1 MRGGSAKNQYAVI
14 ALFGAAYLLLALFVR
29 NSYYQL
35 VMTLVLLWATMGL
48 SWNVLSGYSGMISFG
63 HAVFFGLGGYTV
75 TIAFVKFGVTPWLG
89 IPLGIIVGVLAGI
102 IIGLPTFRLRGHY
115 FALSMLAYPLATL
128 YVFEWLGYQEVP
140 LPMMRADP
148 ALYAQ
153 FDDAR
158 IYTMIALVLT
168 LVCMIAS
175 LHIERSR
182 FGMSLLAI
190 KQNEPAAEATGINA
204 LAWKMRAMTLSA
216 AMAAAAGG
224 FYAVVLLVITP
235 QSMFGMLVS
244 AQALIVALFGGVG
257 VFWGPVIGSIVLVPL
272 AELLNAELGHILPGI
287 QGVVYG
293 VAIIVIILLA
303 PEGIYWR
310 IRDRLA
316 AKRGA
321 GPVAAAA
328 PCVASAFVP
337 SNDEAAAATVANVA
351 RLPADKPLLVL
362 EGVSRA
368 FGGLKAVDGV
378 SLTVAAGAIHG
389 IIGPNGA
396 GKTTL
401 FNVINGFLGADSG
414 TIRLDGSELVGRKPH
429 AVCRLGVGRT
439 FQVVRAFPRM
449 TVLENVIVGAYVGAP
464 SDLEAE
470 RHAFAALDRVG
481 LGREHAHALA
491 GGLTTKQL
499 RLMELARALASRPRL
514 LLLDETLAG
523 LGHEELEGVLQAIRQ
538 VNREGITVVIIEH
551 TMHAMV
557 KLVDRFSVLD
567 HGRLIAEGAPAEIVS
582 NSAVIEAYLGK
593 KWMDRARDTLA

>member
-1 MRGGSAKNQYAVI
+1 MRGGSVSKQYAAI
-14 ALFGAAYLLLALFVR
+14 ALFALAYLLLAFFVR
-29 NSYYQL
+29 NAYYQL

-48 SWNVLSGYSGMISFG
+48 SWNVLSGYSGLISFG

-89 IPLGIIVGVLAGI
+89 IPLGIVVGVLAGI
-102 IIGLPTFRLRGHY
+102 VIGLPTFRLRGHY

-140 LPMMRADP
+140 LPMMRDAP
-148 ALYAQ
+148 ARYAQ
-153 FDDAR
+153 FDDGR
-158 IYTMIALVLT
+158 IYTMIALALT
-168 LVCMIAS
+168 LVCMIVS

-190 KQNEPAAEATGINA
+190 KQNEPAAEAAGINA
-204 LAWKMRAMTLSA
+204 LAWKMRAMVLSA

-224 FYAVVLLVITP
+224 FYAIVLLVITP

-316 AKRGA
+316 AERGA
-321 GPVAAAA
+321 VSVPAA
-328 PCVASAFVP
+328 PGP
-337 SNDEAAAATVANVA
+337 SEAPALARVEAEAAQVAGA
-351 RLPADKPLLVL
+351 RGPTGKPLLVL
-362 EGVSRA
+362 DGVSRA
-368 FGGLKAVDGV
+368 FGGLKAVDDV
-378 SLTVAAGAIHG
+378 SLTVTTGSIHG

-401 FNVINGFLGADSG
+401 FNVINGFLNADAG
-414 TIRLDGSELVGRKPH
+414 TIRFDGAELVGRKPH
-429 AVCRLGVGRT
+429 AVCRLGIGRT

-449 TVLENVIVGAYVGAP
+449 TVLENVIVGAYVGA
-464 SDLEAE
+464 STDAEAE
-470 RHAFAALDRVG
+470 KQAFAALDRVG
-481 LGREHAHALA
+481 LGREQAYALA

-523 LGHEELEGVLQAIRQ
+523 LGHEELEGVLKAIRQ
-538 VNREGITVVIIEH
+538 VNRE
-551 TMHAMV
+551 ADCRRAARR
-557 KLVDRFSVLD
+557 DREQLGGDRSLSRQEMD
-567 HGRLIAEGAPAEIVS
+567 GSCSRYARLTSPMADCVP
-582 NSAVIEAYLGK
+582 
-593 KWMDRARDTLA
+593 